1 MPIISGREVET
12 YKVSVFE
19 SSNLSYDRSMRL
31 VLKPS
36 GGNASHIVDVE
47 FPASAPADFVSIG
60 NTISTV
66 KIDRAKFEDMVRMLQ
81 TESPIFFSAFEFNAL
96 RFAGL
101 STDPE
106 FTGEGLMDA
115 DSAA

>member
-1 MPIISGREVET
+1 MPIISGREVDT

-19 SSNLSYDRSMRL
+19 SSNLNYDRSMRL
-31 VLKPS
+31 VLKP
-36 GGNASHIVDVE
+36 GGGDPSHIVDVE
-47 FPASAPADFVSIG
+47 FPPSAPADFVDIG
-60 NTISTV
+60 SSISTV
-66 KIDRAKFEDMVRMLQ
+66 RIDRAKFEDMVRMLQ
-81 TESPIFFSAFEFNAL
+81 TESPVFFSAFEFGGL

-106 FTGEGLMDA
+106 FTGEGLMDS